1 MKVPDLFVGKRLFVG
16 IGNPECLGRGPLEIR
31 GSSYIEGPL
40 LVGNSGAFPIV
51 EATVMIGQETNSD
64 SVVNPLRSVYV
75 RGDSRFDG
83 DGQTDH
89 AVYVTGPTTDV
100 VYIEGDV
107 FITGKVDCGNKGRLA
122 ARFAV
127 ADALGKTF
135 DIKHPSKDGWR
146 MRYACIEGP
155 EIGVYYRG
163 RLKNKT
169 EIDLP
174 YYWKNLIHTESIS
187 VQIQPIGSHQDI
199 IVKRWDEDKIYLQSK
214 GGMPIDCFYHVYA
227 ERKDINPLHVE
238 YEGET
243 WEDYPDPNYTGKTER
258 KPGEGLK
265 DPRYAGPVNTVTI

>member
-1 MKVPDLFVGKRLFVG
+1 M
-16 IGNPECLGRGPLEIR
+16 
-31 GSSYIEGPL
+31 
-40 LVGNSGAFPIV
+40 
-51 EATVMIGQETNSD
+51 
-64 SVVNPLRSVYV
+64 
-75 RGDSRFDG
+75 
-83 DGQTDH
+83 
-89 AVYVTGPTTDV
+89 
-100 VYIEGDV
+100 
-107 FITGKVDCGNKGRLA
+107 A

-174 YYWKNLIHTESIS
+174 YYWTNLIHTESIS

-199 IVKRWDEDKIYLQSK
+199 IIKRWDEDKIYLQSK

-238 YEGET
+238 YKGET

-258 KPGEGLK
+258 NPGEGLK
-265 DPRYAGPVNTVTI
+265 DPRYAGPLNTVTM